1 MVLIKLSAH
10 HKIAG
15 IEMAMLLVVLCL
27 VFATGAAS
35 NNADSASN
43 KPDSKA
49 ETSVTQSY
57 DPETQDECIKTTE
70 STISTSTTASETK
83 EATDVT
89 EVVEETTVVVET
101 TEIADDEPVEEDL
114 YIQHYTEHDAID
126 IAKVLYH
133 ECRGVPSKTEQA
145 CVAWT
150 ILNRVDNFD
159 STVYSVVRS
168 PNQFA
173 FYEGAPVWDD
183 LLNLAYDVLG
193 RWSYEK
199 NGGVNVGRVLPK
211 EYIYFEGY
219 NGHNY
224 FRDNYSGS
232 YNIWDYSLESPYK
245 S

>member
-15 IEMAMLLVVLCL
+15 MGTAILLVALFVA
-27 VFATGAAS
+27 FATGATS
-35 NNADSASN
+35 INAN
-43 KPDSKA
+43 YVKNETTSKT

-57 DPETQDECIKTTE
+57 EPETRDECIETTE
-70 STISTSTTASETK
+70 ITPHTHTAVSG
-83 EATDVT
+83 T
-89 EVVEETTVVVET
+89 EVVEETTIVVDET
-101 TEIADDEPVEEDL
+101 AKDTVEETVEKDL
-114 YIQHYTEHDAID
+114 YIQHYTEQDAID

-150 ILNRVDNFD
+150 ILNRVDCYD

-173 FYEGAPVWDD
+173 FYESAPVWDELLD
-183 LLNLAYDVLG
+183 LAHDVLE
-193 RWSYEK
+193 RWSREK
-199 NGGVNVGRVLPK
+199 TGETNVGRVLPK
-211 EYIYFEGY
+211 EYIYFEGRDS
-219 NGHNY
+219 HNH
-224 FRDNYSGS
+224 FRDNYNGS
-232 YNIWDYSLESPYK
+232 YNLWDYSLESPYE